1 MATSDT
7 VESRSPYE
15 TQRDDSGAL
24 ARVLC
29 VDDEP
34 AVLRATRRVLAR
46 HFDVTM
52 AAGGLAALDAVRQA
66 KLPFAAVLSDL
77 RMPEL
82 NGIGLLQ
89 CVRQHAPETTR
100 VLLTGNA
107 DIAAAVDAVNAG
119 EVFRFLTKPC
129 PPEKLIEAVN
139 AACAQHRRMTAT
151 PSRERQSEAPAALA
165 AHQVVNAQ
173 PQSSEASTG
182 SPRDIGYAGDSAVA
196 TTASKQAEVSEPR
209 TSAPVVDD
217 PVLLGYIEVLRAVLA
232 DVRPSA
238 ASCAAR
244 IEHRVTRVLDTVH
257 LSIANHVKTAAV
269 LSQLGSM
276 SLARDVAERIY
287 GGWALSADDRACAA
301 RIRPRSAD
309 LLVGSPSLA
318 LVRRILVH
326 RTPGETEPSG
336 SDASGQET
344 LGDSDFTA
352 QILDELELGAR
363 ILDIALMLDGIERRA
378 ADPDKVARQVTELLA
393 ELESHPSKHDGLL
406 VDSFRTAM
414 QAPSDARVRTIRLRD
429 ARGDMVLAA
438 DVVAPNGLLVARRGQ
453 RIGEILAKRTT
464 ASWSAAV
471 LDQSVQVTEIDSDR
485 SVS

>member
-1 MATSDT
+1 MTTSQGAIAPRDT
-7 VESRSPYE
+7 VESRSAYE
-15 TQRDDSGAL
+15 THRDESGAL
-24 ARVLC
+24 PRVLC

-52 AAGGLAALDAVRQA
+52 AAGGLAALDAVRHA
-66 KLPFAAVLSDL
+66 KIPFAAVVSDL

-89 CVRQHAPETTR
+89 CVRQHAPETAR

-107 DIAAAVDAVNAG
+107 DVAAAVDAVNAG

-129 PPEKLIEAVN
+129 PPESLIEAVN
-139 AACAQHRRMTAT
+139 AACAQYRRMQAT
-151 PSRERQSEAPAALA
+151 PSRERQSETPAALA
-165 AHQVVNAQ
+165 AHQTVKAQ
-173 PQSSEASTG
+173 PQGSEASTG
-182 SPRDIGYAGDSAVA
+182 SPRDIGYAGAGAVA
-196 TTASKQAEVSEPR
+196 ATASKQAETNEPE
-209 TSAPVVDD
+209 TSTLVVDD

-238 ASCAAR
+238 TSCAAR
-244 IEHRVTRVLDTVH
+244 IEHRVAQVLDAVH
-257 LSIANHVKTAAV
+257 LSIADHVKTAAV
-269 LSQLGSM
+269 LSQLGST
-276 SLARDVAERIY
+276 SLAQDVAERIY

-326 RTPGETEPSG
+326 QTPGGTETSG
-336 SDASGQET
+336 SDASDHET
-344 LGDSDFTA
+344 LGPGDFTA

-363 ILDIALMLDGIERRA
+363 ILDIALMLDDIERRA
-378 ADPDKVARQVTELLA
+378 ADPDKMARQVTELLA
-393 ELESHPSKHDGLL
+393 ELESRPSKHDGLL
-406 VDSFRTAM
+406 VDSFRIAM
-414 QAPSDARVRTIRLRD
+414 RAPSDERLRTIRLRE
-429 ARGDMVLAA
+429 AHGDMVLAA

-464 ASWSAAV
+464 ASWSAAL
-471 LDQSVQVTEIDSDR
+471 LDQSVQVTDL
-485 SVS
+485 